1 MNNRGDIE
9 FALRLRTD
17 LEQGQRELQGLA
29 QSVEDVGAA
38 ATTSSSQLAQIGES
52 ADQQAARIR
61 AMVEASLQQQ
71 AAADALAN
79 SVERGNTVAQEANST
94 WQQSAATQTEAM
106 NAYHGA

>member
-17 LEQGQRELQGLA
+17 LEQGQQQLQALA
-29 QSVEDVGAA
+29 DSVENVGAA
-38 ATTSSSQLAQIGES
+38 AATSSTQLGQVGES

-71 AAADALAN
+71 AAADGMAESIQRSA
-79 SVERGNTVAQEANST
+79 
-94 WQQSAATQTEAM
+94 AATQESISI
-106 NAYHGA
+106 